1 MAEVLSMNE
10 TPADQP
16 SLNSDEQD
24 SLAVAESLEG
34 EQQQLLAGKFENP
47 KALEQAYLELQSK
60 LGQPRN
66 EPETSEEG
74 EQEEAPE
81 EVLENQEEQEE
92 SSKEVLSE
100 QQAEQLFKMVG
111 GQQAYKTM
119 VNWAGESLSKEEVK
133 MYDSVMADGNPNSI
147 FFAVQALYGKYTD
160 AVGKEGQLLTGKGS
174 NQKEDSFRSQQELV
188 QAMNDPRYDRDPA
201 FRADI
206 MRKLENSD
214 IAF

>member
-16 SLNSDEQD
+16 ALNADEQD
-24 SLAVAESLEG
+24 SLAVAESAEG
-34 EQQQLLAGKFENP
+34 EQQQLLAGKFQNAE
-47 KALEQAYLELQSK
+47 ALERAYIELQQK
-60 LGQPRN
+60 LGEPKN
-66 EPETSEEG
+66 ESETSEEG

-81 EVLENQEEQEE
+81 EVLEEQEDQEE
-92 SSKEVLSE
+92 SSKETLSE
-100 QQAEQLFKMVG
+100 EQADQLFEMVG
-111 GQQAYKTM
+111 GKQAYKSM
-119 VNWAGESLSKEEVK
+119 IDWAGESLSKEEVK

-174 NQKEDSFRSQQELV
+174 NQKNESFRSQAELV
-188 QAMNDPRYDRDPA
+188 KAMSDPRYDKDPA
-201 FRADI
+201 YRSDI

-214 IAF
+214 ISF